1 MRVCFWLFV
10 VLELQQQRLKDIKI
24 WFMAGITSA
33 TLLEA
38 ARAFHARQDFST
50 TRLPRISLKYGQ

>member
-1 MRVCFWLFV
+1 MGAATTKA
-10 VLELQQQRLKDIKI
+10 QRYKDIKI

-33 TLLEA
+33 PLLEA

-50 TRLPRISLKYGQ
+50 TRLPHISLKYGQ